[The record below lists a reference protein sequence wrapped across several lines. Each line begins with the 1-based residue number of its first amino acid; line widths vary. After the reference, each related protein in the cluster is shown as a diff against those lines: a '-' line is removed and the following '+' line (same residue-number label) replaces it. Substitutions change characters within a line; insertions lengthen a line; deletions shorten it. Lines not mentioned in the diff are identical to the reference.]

1 MTENNTL
8 EKQSVKNLQFKI
20 NPEMDGRNRGC

>member
-8 EKQSVKNLQFKI
+8 EKQGVKNLQFKI
-20 NPEMDGRNRGC
+20 NPEMDGRSRGC